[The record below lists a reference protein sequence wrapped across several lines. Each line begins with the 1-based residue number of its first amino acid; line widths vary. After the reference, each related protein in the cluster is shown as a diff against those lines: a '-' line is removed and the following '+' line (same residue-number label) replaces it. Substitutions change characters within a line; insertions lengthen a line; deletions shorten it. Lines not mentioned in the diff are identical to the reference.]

1 MISLLLLAIS
11 IALYGIAQEKLSR
24 QDSKYIIFDNAG
36 SVICII
42 SLLFFLA
49 STVLALYNAYYHI
62 SNGI

>member
-11 IALYGIAQEKLSR
+11 IILYCIAQEKLSR
-24 QDSKYIIFDNAG
+24 QNGKYIIFDTAG
-36 SVICII
+36 SVVCVI

-49 STVLALYNAYYHI
+49 STILALYNAYYHI